1 MSIFAKFAAA
11 ALALGAVL
19 FSGAALACDYC
30 GGGYYGSQE
39 VYSCNAGQYD
49 CRYESSLYIP
59 RVGDCGYGCHGSYDR
74 YWDNGCGCYRA
85 RVHAYNRGFRHGYRV
100 GFHDGYETAS
110 YGDDDGF
117 YDDGHK
123 WHRWERWH
131 DNDGRWRD
139 GWHDDKGS
147 WHDRDFNHAGRDDH
161 GGWRDG
167 DRHDDQD
174 WHDGDGRDDH
184 HDGDHHDGDHH
195 DDHHDGDH
203 RDDHH

>member
-1 MSIFAKFAAA
+1 MSIFSKVFLG
-11 ALALGAVL
+11 ALFAVL
-19 FSGAALACDYC
+19 FSGAALACDDC
-30 GGGYYGSQE
+30 GGDYYGSRE

-117 YDDGHK
+117 YDDSHN
-123 WHRWERWH
+123 WHRWERWY
-131 DNDGRWRD
+131 DNDGHWRD

-147 WHDRDFNHAGRDDH
+147 WHDRDRHADD
-161 GGWRDG
+161 GSWRDG
-167 DRHDDQD
+167 DRHDDRD
-174 WHDGDGRDDH
+174 WNDGRDE
-184 HDGDHHDGDHH
+184 H
-195 DDHHDGDH
+195 DD
-203 RDDHH
+203 R